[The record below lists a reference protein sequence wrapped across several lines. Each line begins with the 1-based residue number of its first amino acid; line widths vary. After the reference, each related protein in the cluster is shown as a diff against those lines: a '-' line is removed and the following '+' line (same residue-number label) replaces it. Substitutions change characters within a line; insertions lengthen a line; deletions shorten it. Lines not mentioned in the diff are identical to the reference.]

1 MKLKSE
7 KTPTDD
13 RNQQADRQGG
23 LKAHFFYL
31 FNEQLWW
38 FNGGAAPA
46 VITAESSRS
55 ESVHRHA
62 EGLSTH
68 G

>member
-23 LKAHFFYL
+23 LKAHFFYR
-31 FNEQLWW
+31 FNEQL
-38 FNGGAAPA
+38 
-46 VITAESSRS
+46 
-55 ESVHRHA
+55 
-62 EGLSTH
+62 
-68 G
+68 